1 MGRAAGINGAAL
13 FVSLL
18 FWTWMWG
25 LIGTLVAVPLMMIIK
40 TACERIEGLEAFGE
54 LLNEK

>member
-1 MGRAAGINGAAL
+1 
-13 FVSLL
+13 
-18 FWTWMWG
+18 
-25 LIGTLVAVPLMMIIK
+25 VPLMMIIK

>member
-1 MGRAAGINGAAL
+1 
-13 FVSLL
+13 
-18 FWTWMWG
+18 
-25 LIGTLVAVPLMMIIK
+25 MMILK